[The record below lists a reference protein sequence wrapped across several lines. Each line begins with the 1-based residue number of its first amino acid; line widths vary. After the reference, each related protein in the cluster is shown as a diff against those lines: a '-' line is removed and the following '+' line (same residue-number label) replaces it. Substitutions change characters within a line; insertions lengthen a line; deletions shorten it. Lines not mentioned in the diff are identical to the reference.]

1 MPEQKDFLK
10 MFHSSPL
17 AQIILDNGLNILDVN
32 EDFCR
37 IIGYS
42 RERILGIKVT
52 DFREKNMISYLSDSG
67 ESIADTLRLKRVT
80 KGDSTL
86 KTPAGTFMIMRT
98 NIPLFDDAGNLEYI
112 HINYMDVTAITQSKL
127 YMAREI
133 DGLIQIYEK
142 IAAGDLTP
150 RYQLAEPDD
159 ATREVHDQIAR
170 LRDAVRSIIGSLQV
184 NIKDVNERMQRMT
197 ESTEIARNNVRD
209 ASTGVQQI
217 AQNTTKVSANAEQA
231 AQGIAQIT
239 QAMQDLS
246 ASVEE
251 ITSSM
256 DMVLTRSREANELS
270 QSGAAL
276 AGRTETSMSEISSSS
291 AKVYE
296 IVGDVERQM
305 GEITKIVGLIRELAN
320 QTNLLALNAAIE
332 AARAGDAG
340 RGFAVVAAEVKSLA
354 QESRNS
360 AERIEDM
367 IGNLK
372 NSTQN
377 ASQAMGEAKST
388 VDQGATMV
396 TETLRAFNRIA
407 TAVENVAQSAADVA
421 AATEEQ
427 AATTEEVTA
436 SISEVAQLIQGTA
449 DEVSI
454 AAAASEESSAALDEI
469 TSMVD
474 HVGQLAAE
482 AMQANRRFKV
492 E

>member
-1 MPEQKDFLK
+1 MPELNDFLT
-10 MFHSSPL
+10 MFHASPM
-17 AQIILDNGLNILDVN
+17 AQVILDGELQILDAN
-32 EDFCR
+32 EEFCR
-37 IIGYS
+37 IIGYPM
-42 RERILGIKVT
+42 ERLLKLRIT
-52 DFREKNMISYLSDSG
+52 DLRGKNMVSYLSDSG
-67 ESIADTLRLKRVT
+67 ESIDQTLRLKRVT
-80 KGDSTL
+80 KGESTW
-86 KTPAGTFMIMRT
+86 KSPSGTFFIQRT
-98 NIPLFDDAGNLEYI
+98 NIPVFDNAGEIRYI
-112 HINYMDVTAITQSKL
+112 HVNYMDVTGIARSAQ
-127 YMAREI
+127 YMEQEVN
-133 DGLIQIYEK
+133 GLVKIYELM
-142 IAAGDLTP
+142 AAGDLTP
-150 RYQLAEPDD
+150 RYELTPPDD
-159 ATREVHDQIAR
+159 ATREVHMLIAR
-170 LRDAVRSIIGSLQV
+170 LRDAVRGIIGSLQV
-184 NIKDVNERMQRMT
+184 NIKDVNRRMQRMT
-197 ESTEIARNNVRD
+197 ENAEAARNNVHD

-217 AQNTTKVSANAEQA
+217 AQNTTKVSVNAEQA
-231 AQGIAQIT
+231 AQGVSQIT

-256 DMVLTRSREANELS
+256 DMVLTVSREANELS
-270 QSGAAL
+270 KSGAAL
-276 AGRTETSMSEISSSS
+276 AGRTETSMSDISIAS

-360 AERIEDM
+360 AERIEEM

-372 NSTQN
+372 TSTQN

-396 TETLRAFNRIA
+396 TETLQAFNRIA
-407 TAVENVAQSAADVA
+407 SAVENVARSAADVA

-436 SISEVAQLIQGTA
+436 SISEVAELIQGTA
-449 DEVSI
+449 DEVSV
-454 AAAASEESSAALDEI
+454 AAAAAEESSAALDEI
-469 TSMVD
+469 TRMVD
-474 HVGQLAAE
+474 EVSRVAVE
-482 AMQANRRFKV
+482 AMEANQRFRV
-492 E
+492 